1 MKVTETNTNSLIIIN
16 GDAIK
21 QCSDRMKKEEV
32 LKTQY
37 LKVHRVSVNKTAYPA
52 NVNQK
57 NYAKK

>member
-37 LKVHRVSVNKTAYPA
+37 LE
-52 NVNQK
+52 
-57 NYAKK
+57 